1 MLTLDPE
8 SRPTVLVVDD
18 EVDLRDIMRRMLERR
33 GFTAL
38 TAGDARTAIDTCR
51 DHDGDIDLLV
61 TDLSM
66 PEASGR
72 EVAEQALVL
81 RPGLR
86 VIYVSGLP
94 KEVAVDK
101 GMVGEDAR
109 LLQKPFTTSALIDAV
124 NDALRG
130 DAPGTPPAAPGTPPA
145 APGTSPAAPG
155 TPPAPPVDGTA
166 LPAGPP
172 GLSDDPRKADTVQ
185 DKGRHDGA
193 ATRDERRH
201 GNEDASGEGR
211 HEGALQSARRDA
223 VDVRPRH
230 SAE

>member
-1 MLTLDPE
+1 MSQDVE

-18 EVDLRDIMRRMLERR
+18 EVDLRDIMRRMLDRK

-38 TAGDARTAIDTCR
+38 TAGDARAAIDLCR
-51 DHDGDIDLLV
+51 DHAGTIDLLV

-66 PEASGR
+66 PEATGR
-72 EVAEQALVL
+72 EVAEQAIAL

-124 NDALRG
+124 NDALKNDAPAGAPGGELPDPPQAETPALGAEAERRVEGKHRG
-130 DAPGTPPAAPGTPPA
+130 DA
-145 APGTSPAAPG
+145 
-155 TPPAPPVDGTA
+155 
-166 LPAGPP
+166 
-172 GLSDDPRKADTVQ
+172 
-185 DKGRHDGA
+185 
-193 ATRDERRH
+193 E
-201 GNEDASGEGR
+201 
-211 HEGALQSARRDA
+211 
-223 VDVRPRH
+223 
-230 SAE
+230 

>member
-1 MLTLDPE
+1 MTLLQDEQPQ
-8 SRPTVLVVDD
+8 PTVLVVDD

-38 TAGDARTAIDTCR
+38 TAGDARAAIDLCR
-51 DHDGDIDLLV
+51 DHDGPVDLLV

-66 PEASGR
+66 PEATGR
-72 EVAEQALVL
+72 EVAEQALAL

-124 NDALRG
+124 KDALQH
-130 DAPGTPPAAPGTPPA
+130 DAPSSPPPSTSPSGAPSGSTPPGAASPDSPALAGSPPGGSPPGDSLPGGALPGGALPGGAPAQDAAGTDQTRIAGDGTP
-145 APGTSPAAPG
+145 
-155 TPPAPPVDGTA
+155 
-166 LPAGPP
+166 
-172 GLSDDPRKADTVQ
+172 
-185 DKGRHDGA
+185 
-193 ATRDERRH
+193 
-201 GNEDASGEGR
+201 
-211 HEGALQSARRDA
+211 
-223 VDVRPRH
+223 
-230 SAE
+230 

>member
-1 MLTLDPE
+1 MLLQDPE

-38 TAGDARTAIDTCR
+38 TAGDARSAIDTCR
-51 DHDGDIDLLV
+51 DHAGGIDLLV

-72 EVAEQALVL
+72 EVAEQALAL

-124 NDALRG
+124 NDALKT
-130 DAPGTPPAAPGTPPA
+130 DAPGAPPRPSPNGAAPGEPTRADGRPDDEA
-145 APGTSPAAPG
+145 AQ
-155 TPPAPPVDGTA
+155 
-166 LPAGPP
+166 AGDRSETEVTRA
-172 GLSDDPRKADTVQ
+172 G
-185 DKGRHDGA
+185 GRHGA
-193 ATRDERRH
+193 ELQSERRDP
-201 GNEDASGEGR
+201 GDIK
-211 HEGALQSARRDA
+211 
-223 VDVRPRH
+223 PRH